1 MVFRVDHIQAQGAQ
15 IPWLQALA
23 AVVPRLKEVPGAGP
37 TDGRHEAAAPQGP
50 CCSGPPDT
58 GWVSV

>member
-23 AVVPRLKEVPGAGP
+23 AIVPRLKEVPGAGHM
-37 TDGRHEAAAPQGP
+37 DGWHEAAAP
-50 CCSGPPDT
+50 
-58 GWVSV
+58 